1 MPPFQ
6 YNRWLFN
13 LTKPQLSDVRV
24 RKALAHIIDYNY
36 LVNNVRAGMAVR
48 TGSPILPTKSYYP
61 KGQELYDFNIEKAK
75 GLLKE
80 AGWSDSNG
88 DGILDKTENGQNVK
102 LTLEILVPIS
112 RTNQLYA
119 ESVTET
125 GRLAGIEIKAVNMD
139 ISEISKKS
147 RSGDFESAF
156 MGMVMFPGLT
166 DLSQRYH
173 SRYLSPAGDNRS
185 RYVNPQVD
193 VLLERIA
200 AESDEA
206 KRNQLYLEAQKII
219 YNDLPEVF
227 ILAPYQLVVT
237 AKKFNAVT
245 STNRPG
251 YYEHLFKLKAAN

>member
-13 LTKPQLSDVRV
+13 LAKPQLSDVRV

-61 KGQELYDFNIEKAK
+61 KDLELYDFNIEKAK

-80 AGWSDSNG
+80 AGWNDSNG

-125 GRLAGIEIKAVNMD
+125 GRLVGIEIKAVSMD
-139 ISEISKKS
+139 ISEVSKKS

-173 SRYLSPAGDNRS
+173 SKYLSPAGDNRS
-185 RYVNPQVD
+185 RYVNPKVD
-193 VLLERIA
+193 ALLEGIA

-219 YNDLPEVF
+219 YNDLPEIF
-227 ILAPYQLVVT
+227 ILAPYQLVIT